1 MKTVLNRQAENAKQ
15 KCLDRAM
22 RFLARRPHSRRQ
34 LQQKLRRHWSA
45 AVVVEVLREL
55 QRLAYVDDGRF
66 ARAMACAS
74 VEKHHGR
81 QRAMVDLM
89 RSGVANDLAQQALQ
103 EAYGG
108 EDQRQMARELAA
120 KHARRLRRL
129 DPQTARRRLMGVLQR
144 RGFDYETVRPILDE
158 LWRGGDFD
166 P

>member
-1 MKTVLNRQAENAKQ
+1 MKAVVNHPAEQAKQ

-22 RFLARRPHSRRQ
+22 RILARRLHSRRQ

-45 AVVVEVLREL
+45 AVVAEALREL
-55 QRLAYVDDGRF
+55 RRLRYLDDERF
-66 ARAMACAS
+66 AQAMACAA

-81 QRAMVDLM
+81 QRAMMDLM
-89 RSGVANDLAQQALQ
+89 RSGVANDVAQQALQ
-103 EAYGG
+103 EAYEGQ
-108 EDQRQMARELAA
+108 DQGQMARQLAA
-120 KHARRLRRL
+120 QHARRLRGL
-129 DPQTARRRLMGVLQR
+129 DPPTARRRLMGILQR